1 MTASVDADAAVV
13 LRTARGDV
21 LDLPA
26 HRWFAPADD
35 AEQDALERVVGPALD
50 IGCGPGRHLVALAA
64 RGVFGLG
71 IDVSPPMLHAARR
84 HGVNVLERSVFDRVP
99 GAGRW
104 GSALLL
110 DGNIGIGGDPAALL
124 TRVRGL
130 LRTHGRVIVETD
142 SDARRYEPTVRVRA
156 ESSSAAGPWFR
167 WTTVGYERLVAVAAT
182 TGFALVA
189 AWETEGRGFAHLE
202 RDRPDARARIE

>member
-1 MTASVDADAAVV
+1 MTAIVNADAAVV
-13 LRTARGDV
+13 LRAAGGDV

-35 AEQDALERVVGPALD
+35 AEQHALDRVVGPALD

-84 HGVNVLERSVFDRVP
+84 QGVNVLERSVFDRVP
-99 GAGRW
+99 GARRW

-110 DGNIGIGGDPAALL
+110 DGNIGIGGDPVALL
-124 TRVRGL
+124 TRVQAL
-130 LRTHGRVIVETD
+130 LRPHGRVIVETD
-142 SDARRYEPTVRVRA
+142 PAGRRHEPVLLVRA
-156 ESSSAAGPWFR
+156 ESAFATGPWFR
-167 WTTVGYERLVAVAAT
+167 WTKVGHDRLVAVAGT
-182 TGFALVA
+182 TGFGLVDF
-189 AWETEGRGFAHLE
+189 WETDGRGFAHLE
-202 RDRPDARARIE
+202 RDRPKR